1 MQVKKFEARTMK
13 EALEMV
19 KTQLG
24 PDAIILG
31 VRDNKKSFGL
41 VGEGSIEITAA
52 VSDETLQRK
61 KFAESRMREQEKLKL
76 QNSPAKVQ
84 KEFINRSVDNYH
96 REQEREAPKQITRT
110 RYIEIADEID
120 GMAVSQQPAAE
131 RIRGAAQRAWSAM
144 NAGNDWVEAPISTK
158 RASPIPQLPPQNS
171 VAAKPAG
178 NAAVNPTAEVQALK
192 GEIANLRQV
201 IQQFQAMPQQMQA
214 QGPVRTQHPG
224 ADYGLGFEMSA
235 MFEKLTG
242 SGLAADIT
250 AEILNL
256 AQERMPAVKTK
267 SKALVDAWVAK
278 YILDTT
284 RISSEKNNA
293 KVQVFLGPS
302 GSGKTSALIKL
313 AGHMVVSERKKI
325 ALVTTDTLKVGAA
338 EQLRIYAQILNVPF
352 AIVRQASDWNGL
364 MSQLTA
370 FDHVLVDSPG
380 FTLKSVEEN
389 SFLRNILPPQ
399 EFQAGVHL
407 VLEATSKDQDIT
419 EIGKRYRGHG
429 FDDVIFTNLDQSV
442 QHGTIYNF
450 MKRFET
456 PLHSFGI
463 GARVPE
469 DFELATKE
477 RVLDLIFKLT
487 SLKRA

>member
-52 VSDETLQRK
+52 VSEETLQRK
-61 KFAESRMREQEKLKL
+61 KFAESRMREQEKIKL
-76 QNSPAKVQ
+76 QNSPARVQ
-84 KEFINRSVDNYH
+84 KDFINRSVDNFH
-96 REQEREAPKQITRT
+96 REQEREAPKQVTRT
-110 RYIEIADEID
+110 RYIEIADEVD

-144 NAGNDWVEAPISTK
+144 NSGNEWVEAPISTK
-158 RASPIPQLPPQNS
+158 RASPIPQSAPAAT
-171 VAAKPAG
+171 AAKP
-178 NAAVNPTAEVQALK
+178 VTPTAEVQALK
-192 GEIANLRQV
+192 GEIASLRQV
-201 IQQFQAMPQQMQA
+201 IQQFQAMPQQIQQ
-214 QGPVRTQHPG
+214 QGPARTQHPG

-235 MFEKLTG
+235 MFEKLTS
-242 SGLAADIT
+242 SGLASDIT

-313 AGHMVVSERKKI
+313 AGHLVVSERKKI
-325 ALVTTDTLKVGAA
+325 ALVTTDTLKVGAS

-352 AIVRQASDWNGL
+352 AVIRQASDWNGL

-389 SFLRNILPPQ
+389 SFLRNILPPE
-399 EFQAGVHL
+399 EFQAAVHL

-450 MKRFET
+450 MKRFEA

-463 GARVPE
+463 GPRVPE

-487 SLKRA
+487 SLKKA